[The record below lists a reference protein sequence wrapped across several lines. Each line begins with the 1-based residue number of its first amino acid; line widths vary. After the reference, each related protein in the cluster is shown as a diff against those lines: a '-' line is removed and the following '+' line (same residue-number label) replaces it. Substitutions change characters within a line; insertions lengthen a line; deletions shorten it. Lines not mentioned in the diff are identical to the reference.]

1 MAILTAKAR
10 QMIEWGIDDVA
21 DFHQR
26 KVWHSWAQANPG
38 VRGPGEAW
46 QDVLG
51 KLPEDVVATAL
62 YVLEHIAR
70 RKRQQLERYDLSED
84 EISDIDNDLGYIQ
97 SLESF
102 ILRGIPER
110 AR

>member
-10 QMIEWGIDDVA
+10 QFIEWGIDDAA

-26 KVWHSWAQANPG
+26 KIWHTWAQANPDA
-38 VRGPGEAW
+38 RGPGEAW
-46 QDVLG
+46 QDAMG

-70 RKRQQLERYDLSED
+70 RKRQQLEWQNLSED
-84 EISDIDNDLGYIQ
+84 EVADIDNDLSYIQ
-97 SLESF
+97 SLERF

-110 AR
+110 AH